1 MMKNAFSEL
10 LGNIAS
16 QLPNSEKPKRSN
28 DSFNIFSIL
37 GVETKEV
44 IICRFL
50 RELLDPSGT
59 HQLKEKPL
67 LHFVQNVLGYT
78 DFDASEAKD
87 TKAITEEL
95 IHKKRRVD
103 LVIRTSKRVIPIEV
117 KVWAGDQDAQLFD
130 YYEYYRR
137 NGVNCIFYLTPT
149 GWVPSAQSRGNLTVG
164 KEVILLSFDKNI
176 RPWLESLLQECS
188 CESAKLCIKQF
199 KEVIDKMC
207 AASAETKLIEDILG
221 LNNEQFDPDN
231 AALKA
236 FIAIMNCSD
245 DIAHKVR
252 QSYIRQYVKLG
263 DDFQFSSQLD
273 NDDKKVD
280 SHVVMR
286 IEHKGKPVAWLCV
299 DTNLYLVARKLKSNK
314 SPWEHARDAIDYHW
328 TYVGPENRKRLP
340 LKDLKTL
347 PQKEFSIE
355 HLLNN
360 IDLSGE

>member
-1 MMKNAFSEL
+1 MKKAVSEL

-67 LHFVQNVLGYT
+67 LLFVQNVLGYT

-87 TKAITEEL
+87 AKVITEEL
-95 IHKKRRVD
+95 IHNKRRVD
-103 LVIRTSKRVIPIEV
+103 LVIRTRKRVIPIEV
-117 KVWAGDQDAQLFD
+117 KVWAGDQDAQLSD
-130 YYEYYRR
+130 YYHYYRIS
-137 NGVNCIFYLTPT
+137 GQNCVFYLTPT
-149 GWVPSAQSRGNLTVG
+149 GWTPSAQSRGKLTVG
-164 KEVILLSFDKNI
+164 NEIKLLAFDRNI

-199 KEVIDKMC
+199 KEVINKMC

-221 LNNEQFDPDN
+221 LNNERFDPDN
-231 AALKA
+231 AALQA

-245 DIAHKVR
+245 DIAHKIR

-263 DDFQFSSQLD
+263 DGFQFSSQLD
-273 NDDKKVD
+273 TDDKKVD

-286 IEHKGKPVAWLCV
+286 IEHKGNPVAWLCV
-299 DTNLYLVARKLKSNK
+299 DTNLYLVARKLKSNE
-314 SPWEHARDAIDYHW
+314 SSWEPARDAIDYHW
-328 TYVGPENRKRLP
+328 TYVGPENRNRLP
-340 LKDLKTL
+340 LKNLKTL

-355 HLLNN
+355 HLLND

>member
-1 MMKNAFSEL
+1 MKKAISEL
-10 LGNIAS
+10 FGNIAS
-16 QLPNSEKPKRSN
+16 QLPKTDKPETSSE
-28 DSFNIFSIL
+28 SFNIFSIL

-59 HQLKEKPL
+59 HQLQEKPL
-67 LHFVQNVLGYT
+67 VLFVQNVLGYT
-78 DFDASEAKD
+78 DFDAAEAKD
-87 TKAITEEL
+87 AKVITEEL
-95 IHKKRRVD
+95 IHNKRRVD
-103 LVIRTSKRVIPIEV
+103 LVIRTRKRVIPIEV
-117 KVWAGDQDAQLFD
+117 KVWAGDQDAQLSD
-130 YYEYYRR
+130 YYHYYRIS
-137 NGVNCIFYLTPT
+137 GQNCVFYLTPT
-149 GWVPSAQSRGNLTVG
+149 GWTPSAQSRGKLTVG
-164 KEVILLSFDKNI
+164 NEIKLLAFDRNI

-199 KEVIDKMC
+199 KEVINKMC

-221 LNNEQFDPDN
+221 LDNEQFDPDN
-231 AALKA
+231 AALQA

-273 NDDKKVD
+273 TDDKKVD
-280 SHVVMR
+280 SHAVMR

-299 DTNLYLVARKLKSNK
+299 DTNLYLVAKKLKSNE
-314 SPWEHARDAIDYHW
+314 SSWAHARDTIDYHW
-328 TYVGPENRKRLP
+328 TYVGPENRNRLP
-340 LKDLKTL
+340 LKNLKTL